1 MGQGSQQ
8 YFIESAQGFAVITPS
23 DTVNFSFTLGG
34 QTKLITRGIYVG
46 TTGNV
51 VAVDQDNNAITFIAV
66 PAGALLPICAKR
78 VNSTNT
84 TASNLV
90 ALI

>member
-1 MGQGSQQ
+1 MPQGSEQ
-8 YFIESAQGFAVITPS
+8 YFIESAGGFATITPS
-23 DTVNFSFTLGG
+23 DTVNFSFTLGT
-34 QTKLITRGIYVG
+34 QTRLFTRGIYVG

-51 VAVDQDNNAITFIAV
+51 VAVDADNNAITFVAV
-66 PAGALLPICAKR
+66 PAGALLPISAKR

-90 ALI
+90 ALY